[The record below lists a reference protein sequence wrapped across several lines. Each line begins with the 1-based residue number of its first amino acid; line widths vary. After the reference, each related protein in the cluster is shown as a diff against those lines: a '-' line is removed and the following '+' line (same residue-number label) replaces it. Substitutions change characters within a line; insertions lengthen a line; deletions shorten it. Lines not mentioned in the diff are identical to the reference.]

1 MKIPFEQIM
10 NETAGMN
17 PVQFE
22 AYCETEGIQT
32 DWLHVTLTDF
42 NDGFYNVSLSDY
54 DNAEVFAND
63 GSEIEI
69 ETNPN
74 RQYLRHIHYSLPTQ

>member
-1 MKIPFEQIM
+1 MKLEQIM

-17 PVQFE
+17 PVEFE
-22 AYCETEGIQT
+22 TYCETNGIQT
-32 DWLHVTLTDF
+32 EWLDVTITDL
-42 NDGFYNVSLSDY
+42 NDGFYNVTLPEY
-54 DNAEVFAND
+54 DAEVFAND

-74 RQYLRHIHYSLPTQ
+74 RQYLRHRHHWLSTQ